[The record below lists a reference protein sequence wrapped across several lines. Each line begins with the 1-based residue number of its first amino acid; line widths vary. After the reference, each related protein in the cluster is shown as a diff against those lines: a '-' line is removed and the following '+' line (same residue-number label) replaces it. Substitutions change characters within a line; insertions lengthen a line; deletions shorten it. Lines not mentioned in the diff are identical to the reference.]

1 MKSKTEWK
9 VGLFIAISL
18 VVAVALVLN
27 FAKGISPLTKTY
39 SLNLTTKNVDGIV
52 RNAVVMMA
60 GVPIG
65 NVSKIKL
72 NTDKS
77 EVIITILIEEEFKIR
92 EGSKFH
98 IETAGFLGDKY
109 IGIIP
114 TRNQDAPMLT
124 DGATVPCEESFDL
137 MRVARSTS
145 GVVDQLNTATTQ
157 ITNIIERIDS
167 KLLDEKTLTD
177 LAAGLRN
184 LRDISENAS
193 KTIASVDLLITT
205 NTPPIQQAIG
215 NVVDF
220 SKELKTAG
228 GELRSIIDTN
238 RAVVNESMAN
248 IKNTTESLNKL
259 IAAAERGEGLAGK
272 LFADEELAQNIVTLS
287 SNLNEVSVKLNRR
300 GLWSVLWEDKT
311 KKKEEAEK
319 ARKEKNR

>member
-65 NVSKIKL
+65 NVYKIKL

-77 EVIITILIEEEFKIR
+77 EVTITILIEEEFKIR

-177 LAAGLRN
+177 LAVGLRN

-228 GELRSIIDTN
+228 GKLRSIIDTN
-238 RAVVNESMAN
+238 RVIVNESMAN

-272 LFADEELAQNIVTLS
+272 LFGDEELAQNIITLS

>member
-18 VVAVALVLN
+18 VVAVTLVLN

-77 EVIITILIEEEFKIR
+77 EVTITILIEEEFKIR

-114 TRNQDAPMLT
+114 TRNQDAPMLL
-124 DGATVPCEESFDL
+124 DGATVPCQESFDL

-238 RAVVNESMAN
+238 RVVVNESMAN

-300 GLWSVLWEDKT
+300 GLWSILWEDKK

>member
-39 SLNLTTKNVDGIV
+39 SLNLATKNVDGIV

-77 EVIITILIEEEFKIR
+77 EVTITILIEEEFKIR

-114 TRNQDAPMLT
+114 TRNQDAPMLL
-124 DGATVPCEESFDL
+124 DGATVPCQESFDL

-184 LRDISENAS
+184 LRDISQNAS

-220 SKELKTAG
+220 SRELKNAG

-238 RAVVNESMAN
+238 RVVVNESMAN

-259 IAAAERGEGLAGK
+259 IAAPERGEGLAGK
-272 LFADEELAQNIVTLS
+272 LFADEKLAQNIVTLS

>member
-238 RAVVNESMAN
+238 RVVVNESMAN

-259 IAAAERGEGLAGK
+259 IAAAERGE
-272 LFADEELAQNIVTLS
+272 
-287 SNLNEVSVKLNRR
+287 
-300 GLWSVLWEDKT
+300 
-311 KKKEEAEK
+311 
-319 ARKEKNR
+319 

>member
-1 MKSKTEWK
+1 
-9 VGLFIAISL
+9 
-18 VVAVALVLN
+18 
-27 FAKGISPLTKTY
+27 
-39 SLNLTTKNVDGIV
+39 
-52 RNAVVMMA
+52 
-60 GVPIG
+60 
-65 NVSKIKL
+65 
-72 NTDKS
+72 
-77 EVIITILIEEEFKIR
+77 
-92 EGSKFH
+92 
-98 IETAGFLGDKY
+98 
-109 IGIIP
+109 
-114 TRNQDAPMLT
+114 ML
-124 DGATVPCEESFDL
+124 
-137 MRVARSTS
+137 VARSTS

-184 LRDISENAS
+184 LRDISQNAS
-193 KTIASVDLLITT
+193 RTIASVDLLITT

-238 RAVVNESMAN
+238 RVVVNESMAN

-272 LFADEELAQNIVTLS
+272 LFADKELAQNIVTLS
-287 SNLNEVSVKLNRR
+287 SNLNEVSVKLNRG

>member
-18 VVAVALVLN
+18 VVAVVLVLN

-77 EVIITILIEEEFKIR
+77 EVTITILIEEEFKIR

-114 TRNQDAPMLT
+114 TRNQDAPMLLG
-124 DGATVPCEESFDL
+124 GATVPCEESFDL

-220 SKELKTAG
+220 SEELKTAG

-238 RAVVNESMAN
+238 RVVVNESMAN

-300 GLWSVLWEDKT
+300 GLWSVLWEDK
-311 KKKEEAEK
+311 KKKREEAEK

>member
-77 EVIITILIEEEFKIR
+77 EVTITILIEEEFKIR

-114 TRNQDAPMLT
+114 TRNQDAPMLL
-124 DGATVPCEESFDL
+124 DGATVPCQESFDL

-184 LRDISENAS
+184 LRDISQNAS

-238 RAVVNESMAN
+238 RVVVNESMAN

-259 IAAAERGEGLAGK
+259 ITAAERGEGLAGK

>member
-77 EVIITILIEEEFKIR
+77 EVTITILIEEEFKIR

-114 TRNQDAPMLT
+114 TRNQDAPMLL

-238 RAVVNESMAN
+238 RVVVNESMAN

-287 SNLNEVSVKLNRR
+287 SNLNEVSVKLNRG

>member
-77 EVIITILIEEEFKIR
+77 EVTITILIEEEFKIR

-109 IGIIP
+109 IGIMP

-238 RAVVNESMAN
+238 RVVVNESMAN

>member
-215 NVVDF
+215 NLVDF

-238 RAVVNESMAN
+238 RVVVNESMAN

-272 LFADEELAQNIVTLS
+272 LFADEELAQNIATLS

>member
-18 VVAVALVLN
+18 VVAVTLVLN

-77 EVIITILIEEEFKIR
+77 EVTITILIEEEFKIR

-114 TRNQDAPMLT
+114 TRNQDAPMLL
-124 DGATVPCEESFDL
+124 DGATVPCQESFDL

-238 RAVVNESMAN
+238 RVVVNESMAN

-272 LFADEELAQNIVTLS
+272 LFADEKLAQNIVTLS

>member
-77 EVIITILIEEEFKIR
+77 EVTITILIEEEFKIR

-98 IETAGFLGDKY
+98 IETAGFLGEKY

-114 TRNQDAPMLT
+114 TRNQDAPMLL
-124 DGATVPCEESFDL
+124 DGATVPCQESFDL

-238 RAVVNESMAN
+238 RVVVNESMAN

>member
-1 MKSKTEWK
+1 
-9 VGLFIAISL
+9 
-18 VVAVALVLN
+18 
-27 FAKGISPLTKTY
+27 
-39 SLNLTTKNVDGIV
+39 
-52 RNAVVMMA
+52 
-60 GVPIG
+60 
-65 NVSKIKL
+65 
-72 NTDKS
+72 
-77 EVIITILIEEEFKIR
+77 
-92 EGSKFH
+92 
-98 IETAGFLGDKY
+98 
-109 IGIIP
+109 
-114 TRNQDAPMLT
+114 MLL
-124 DGATVPCEESFDL
+124 DGATVPCQESFDL

-228 GELRSIIDTN
+228 GKLRSIIDTN
-238 RAVVNESMAN
+238 RVVVNESMAN

>member
-77 EVIITILIEEEFKIR
+77 EVTITILIEEEFKIR

-114 TRNQDAPMLT
+114 TRNQDAPMLL
-124 DGATVPCEESFDL
+124 DGATVPCQESFDL

-238 RAVVNESMAN
+238 RVVVNESMAN

-300 GLWSVLWEDKT
+300 GLWSVLWEDKK

>member
-77 EVIITILIEEEFKIR
+77 EVTITILIEEEFKIR

-228 GELRSIIDTN
+228 GKLRSIIDTN
-238 RAVVNESMAN
+238 RVVVNESMAN

>member
-77 EVIITILIEEEFKIR
+77 EVTITILIEEEFKIR

-220 SKELKTAG
+220 SRELKTAG
-228 GELRSIIDTN
+228 GKLRSIIDTN
-238 RAVVNESMAN
+238 RVIVNESMAN

>member
-27 FAKGISPLTKTY
+27 CAKGISPLTKTY

-77 EVIITILIEEEFKIR
+77 EVTITILIEEEFKIR

-114 TRNQDAPMLT
+114 TRNQDAPMLLG
-124 DGATVPCEESFDL
+124 GATVPCEESFDL

-220 SKELKTAG
+220 SEELKTAG

-238 RAVVNESMAN
+238 RVVVNESMAN

-300 GLWSVLWEDKT
+300 GLWNVLWEDK
-311 KKKEEAEK
+311 KKKREEAEK

>member
-77 EVIITILIEEEFKIR
+77 EVTITILIEEEFKIR

-114 TRNQDAPMLT
+114 TRNQDAPMLL
-124 DGATVPCEESFDL
+124 DGATVPCQESFDL

-184 LRDISENAS
+184 LRDISQNAS

-205 NTPPIQQAIG
+205 NTPPIQQAID

-238 RAVVNESMAN
+238 RVVVNESMAN

>member
-77 EVIITILIEEEFKIR
+77 EVTITILIEEEFKIR

-114 TRNQDAPMLT
+114 TRNQDAPMLL
-124 DGATVPCEESFDL
+124 DGATVPCQESFDL

-205 NTPPIQQAIG
+205 NTPPIQQAID

-238 RAVVNESMAN
+238 RVVVNESMAN

-319 ARKEKNR
+319 AQKEKNR

>member
-77 EVIITILIEEEFKIR
+77 EVTITILIEEEFKIR

-98 IETAGFLGDKY
+98 IETAGFLGEKY

-114 TRNQDAPMLT
+114 TRNQDAPMLL
-124 DGATVPCEESFDL
+124 DGATVPCQESFDL

-238 RAVVNESMAN
+238 RVVVNESMEN

>member
-77 EVIITILIEEEFKIR
+77 EVTITILIEEEFKIR

-114 TRNQDAPMLT
+114 TRNQDAPMLL
-124 DGATVPCEESFDL
+124 DGATVPCQESFDL

-238 RAVVNESMAN
+238 RVVVNESMAN

-272 LFADEELAQNIVTLS
+272 LFADEKLAQNIVTLS

>member
-77 EVIITILIEEEFKIR
+77 EVTITILIEEEFKIR

-114 TRNQDAPMLT
+114 TRNQDAPMLL
-124 DGATVPCEESFDL
+124 DGATVPCQESFDL

-184 LRDISENAS
+184 LRDISQNAS

-238 RAVVNESMAN
+238 RVVVNESMAN

-300 GLWSVLWEDKT
+300 GLWSVLWEDKK

>member
-205 NTPPIQQAIG
+205 NTPPIQQAIA

-238 RAVVNESMAN
+238 RVVVNESMAN

>member
-77 EVIITILIEEEFKIR
+77 EVTITILIEEEFKIR

-205 NTPPIQQAIG
+205 NTPPIQEAIG

-238 RAVVNESMAN
+238 RVVVNESMAN

>member
-77 EVIITILIEEEFKIR
+77 EVTITILIEEEFKIR

-228 GELRSIIDTN
+228 GKLRSIIDTN
-238 RAVVNESMAN
+238 RVIVNESMAN

-287 SNLNEVSVKLNRR
+287 SNLNEVSVKLNRG

>member
-18 VVAVALVLN
+18 VIAVALVLN

-238 RAVVNESMAN
+238 RVVVNESMAN

>member
-77 EVIITILIEEEFKIR
+77 EVTITILIEEEFKIR

-114 TRNQDAPMLT
+114 TRNQDAPMLL

-238 RAVVNESMAN
+238 RVVVNESMAN

-259 IAAAERGEGLAGK
+259 IAAAEQGEGLAGK

>member
-1 MKSKTEWK
+1 MKTKTEWK
-9 VGLFIAISL
+9 VGMFIAITL
-18 VVAVALVLN
+18 VIAVLLVLN

-39 SLNLTTKNVDGIV
+39 SLNLSTKNVDGIV

-60 GVPIG
+60 GVPVG
-65 NVSKIKL
+65 KVFKIKL

-77 EVIITILIEEEFKIR
+77 EVTITVLIEEEYQIR

-114 TRNQDAPMLT
+114 TTDQSKPMLS

-145 GVVDQLNTATTQ
+145 GVVNQLNTATSQ
-157 ITNIIERIDS
+157 ITNIIDRIDS

-205 NTPPIQQAIG
+205 NTPPIQAAIG
-215 NVVDF
+215 NVVEF
-220 SKELKTAG
+220 SEELKTAG

-238 RAVVNESMAN
+238 RVVVNESMKN
-248 IKNTTESLNKL
+248 IKDTTESLNKL
-259 IAAAERGEGLAGK
+259 ITAAERGEGLAGK
-272 LFADEELAQNIVTLS
+272 LFADKELAENIVTLS
-287 SNLNEVSVKLNRR
+287 SNLNEVSAKLNRR
-300 GLWSVLWEDKT
+300 GLWSVLWEDKK
-311 KKKEEAEK
+311 KKKEERETEK
-319 ARKEKNR
+319 ARNKK

>member
-1 MKSKTEWK
+1 
-9 VGLFIAISL
+9 
-18 VVAVALVLN
+18 
-27 FAKGISPLTKTY
+27 
-39 SLNLTTKNVDGIV
+39 
-52 RNAVVMMA
+52 
-60 GVPIG
+60 
-65 NVSKIKL
+65 
-72 NTDKS
+72 
-77 EVIITILIEEEFKIR
+77 
-92 EGSKFH
+92 
-98 IETAGFLGDKY
+98 
-109 IGIIP
+109 
-114 TRNQDAPMLT
+114 MLP
-124 DGATVPCEESFDL
+124 DGATVPCQESLDL

-205 NTPPIQQAIG
+205 NTPPIQQAID

-238 RAVVNESMAN
+238 RVVVNESMAN

-259 IAAAERGEGLAGK
+259 ITAAERGEGLAGK

>member
-77 EVIITILIEEEFKIR
+77 EVTITILIEEEFKIR
-92 EGSKFH
+92 KGSKFH

-220 SKELKTAG
+220 SEELKTAG

-238 RAVVNESMAN
+238 RVVVNESMAN

-300 GLWSVLWEDKT
+300 GLWSVLWEDK
-311 KKKEEAEK
+311 KKKREEAEK

>member
-77 EVIITILIEEEFKIR
+77 EVTITILIEEEFKIR

-114 TRNQDAPMLT
+114 TRNLDAPMLL
-124 DGATVPCEESFDL
+124 DGATVPCQESFDL

-184 LRDISENAS
+184 LRDISQNAS

-238 RAVVNESMAN
+238 RVVVNESMAN

-272 LFADEELAQNIVTLS
+272 LFADEKLAQNIVTLS

>member
-18 VVAVALVLN
+18 VIAVALVLN

-77 EVIITILIEEEFKIR
+77 EVTITILIEEEFKIR

-238 RAVVNESMAN
+238 RVVVNESMAN

-287 SNLNEVSVKLNRR
+287 SNLNEVSVKLNRG

>member
-9 VGLFIAISL
+9 VGLFIAITL
-18 VVAVALVLN
+18 VIAIALVLN

-65 NVSKIKL
+65 KVSKIKL

-77 EVIITILIEEEFKIR
+77 EVTITVLIEAEVKIR

-114 TRNQDAPMLT
+114 TRNQAAPMLP

-157 ITNIIERIDS
+157 ITNIIERIDN

-205 NTPPIQQAIG
+205 NTPPIQKAIG
-215 NVVDF
+215 NVVVF
-220 SKELKTAG
+220 SEELKTAG
-228 GELRSIIDTN
+228 IELHSIIDTN
-238 RAVVNESMAN
+238 RVVVNESMAN

-272 LFADEELAQNIVTLS
+272 LFADKELAENIVTLS
-287 SNLNEVSVKLNRR
+287 SNLNEVRVKLNRR
-300 GLWSVLWEDKT
+300 GLWSILWEDK
-311 KKKEEAEK
+311 KKRNEEAEK
-319 ARKEKNR
+319 ANKEKKR

>member
-77 EVIITILIEEEFKIR
+77 EVTITILIEEEFKIR

-114 TRNQDAPMLT
+114 TRNQDAPMLP

-220 SKELKTAG
+220 SKEL
-228 GELRSIIDTN
+228 
-238 RAVVNESMAN
+238 
-248 IKNTTESLNKL
+248 
-259 IAAAERGEGLAGK
+259 
-272 LFADEELAQNIVTLS
+272 
-287 SNLNEVSVKLNRR
+287 
-300 GLWSVLWEDKT
+300 
-311 KKKEEAEK
+311 
-319 ARKEKNR
+319 